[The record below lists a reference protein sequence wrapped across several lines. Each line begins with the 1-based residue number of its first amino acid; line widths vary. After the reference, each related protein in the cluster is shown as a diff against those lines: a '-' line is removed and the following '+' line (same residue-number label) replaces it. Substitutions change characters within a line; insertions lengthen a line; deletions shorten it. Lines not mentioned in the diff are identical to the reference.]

1 MTNINDNNDN
11 WNDEI
16 DDELPSWLSAW
27 ESGSVFGGQSS
38 FLDDID
44 EREDIFGKY
53 ASFIDKGDT
62 KYYRYNDDTGKR
74 YSNPVVSNIDL
85 LFDDLEKLMIVD

>member
-27 ESGSVFGGQSS
+27 DSGSVFGSQST
-38 FLDDID
+38 FLDDVD
-44 EREDIFGKY
+44 ERESIFSSY
-53 ASFIDKGDT
+53 ANFIDKTD
-62 KYYRYNDDTGKR
+62 KYGLYRYDDTGKR
-74 YSNPVVSNIDL
+74 YSNTIISDIDKL
-85 LFDDLEKLMIVD
+85 LQI